1 MGLWWLRS
9 GSIEPSRLFVC
20 PQPRLLRGNSS
31 AVKFGNAQLPFVH
44 QLCSL
49 SRAALGTGKHPFCM
63 DALLRR
69 FVQRLAGGMIG
80 HTTPDAH
87 GKSVQNG
94 FYTSWLSAGRGACP
108 CGQALN

>member
-1 MGLWWLRS
+1 
-9 GSIEPSRLFVC
+9 
-20 PQPRLLRGNSS
+20 
-31 AVKFGNAQLPFVH
+31 
-44 QLCSL
+44 
-49 SRAALGTGKHPFCM
+49 M

-94 FYTSWLSAGRGACP
+94 FYTSWVGCRERCLPLRAGAR
-108 CGQALN
+108 LNWG